1 MPDLQEQTHLC
12 LDVTRI
18 KAYER
23 NPRRS
28 KNPEY
33 ERIQASIRERG
44 LEQPLVI
51 TRRPDE
57 SEFMVCAGGNTRL
70 RILRQLCD
78 RTGEERFCRVHCLYR
93 PWTKESDVLLAHLR
107 ENDLR
112 GGLSLVDRARAVV
125 EARSLLGE
133 ELGEP
138 ISLRRLAAELRGAG
152 YHISHSRISQMEY
165 AVRTLLPRIP
175 QALESGLG
183 WRQVSR
189 MRALERAAKMLWER
203 YCLDGA
209 GGFDDVFWQL
219 CRRYDGP
226 DWDIG
231 PAHGGPGKRESRRRP
246 ATSSRMCALVLDAA
260 MEGREEALP
269 APEPDPCAPPEAG
282 TAPVAVSP
290 GREVPAMPQA
300 DAVRPVPLR
309 PGTPPAPSSARP
321 WTGIRPMNWPPM
333 RSRPGMSAFNLKALR
348 GRAFTLADCLA
359 RRCGLDELVLPLP
372 DHGLGFILR
381 DVPDPRAGPDAA
393 GPPQQVHTLW
403 WQLAACSE
411 VTVAPPEQIVPRL
424 PADLPAAQGPRDA
437 QPRLA
442 AGAGARIRSR
452 AHRLR
457 AVVHAARTGLERPGP
472 SSGQLPAHP
481 PGSGRG
487 RHPALGKHAMKA
499 SKEVDLV
506 VAVLQYA
513 ARCLKE
519 GDLAAL
525 RDMKF
530 GAREIEGLSSIY
542 ILDMYHMEGLRM
554 HCLDIKL
561 NPVVYWPL
569 IESLRRMRESE
580 DDIHRLIVQDAPR
593 EMLRALFGLNPR
605 EYSRLRR
612 TLTMTPAVGRPRGAD
627 EESSPAPVGGPAG
640 AW

>member
-1 MPDLQEQTHLC
+1 MPALQEQTHLC

-93 PWTKESDVLLAHLR
+93 PWTRESDVLLAHLR

-138 ISLRRLAAELRGAG
+138 LSQRRLEAELRGAG

-165 AVRTLLPRIP
+165 AVHTLLPRIP
-175 QALESGLG
+175 QALDSGLG

-203 YCLDGA
+203 YCPDCA
-209 GGFDDVFWQL
+209 DGFDDVFWQL

-231 PAHGGPGKRESRRRP
+231 LLMGGLENEISQETGHKLQDV
-246 ATSSRMCALVLDAA
+246 RMVLDAA

-269 APEPDPCAPPEAG
+269 APEPDPCAPPEADP
-282 TAPVAVSP
+282 ASVALLS
-290 GREVPAMPQA
+290 GKNDPAMPQA
-300 DAVRPVPLR
+300 DAVLPVPSV
-309 PGTPPAPSSARP
+309 PARP
-321 WTGIRPMNWPPM
+321 
-333 RSRPGMSAFNLKALR
+333 RSLERQAMDRDPAYELAADAVETGMSAFSLEALR
-348 GRAFTLADCLA
+348 GRAFTLADSLA

-381 DVPDPRAGPDAA
+381 DVPDPRPGPDAA
-393 GPPQQVHTLW
+393 GPPRQVHALW

-424 PADLPAAQGPRDA
+424 PADSLLRRALETHNHALLLEQVPVSGPGHTGYELWCTLHEQDWNDLV
-437 QPRLA
+437 RLLDNYR
-442 AGAGARIRSR
+442 RIR
-452 AHRLR
+452 
-457 AVVHAARTGLERPGP
+457 
-472 SSGQLPAHP
+472 
-481 PGSGRG
+481 
-487 RHPALGKHAMKA
+487 
-499 SKEVDLV
+499 
-506 VAVLQYA
+506 
-513 ARCLKE
+513 
-519 GDLAAL
+519 
-525 RDMKF
+525 
-530 GAREIEGLSSIY
+530 
-542 ILDMYHMEGLRM
+542 
-554 HCLDIKL
+554 
-561 NPVVYWPL
+561 
-569 IESLRRMRESE
+569 
-580 DDIHRLIVQDAPR
+580 
-593 EMLRALFGLNPR
+593 
-605 EYSRLRR
+605 
-612 TLTMTPAVGRPRGAD
+612 RGAA
-627 EESSPAPVGGPAG
+627 EAG
-640 AW
+640 IPLWGSTR